1 MQKEVT
7 ILIRSKYL
15 PSENSNIPLHSQCN
29 GEGLDPNQ
37 SNIWPFDHCKREVEW
52 PDSSK
57 PKIFWIQRLFLGGQI
72 LSYPLPGFSSA
83 HLGDLRLRLRVGCWR
98 VSDTFPPPRP
108 LSRTYSPL
116 CTPCLSSGPLHPDP
130 LPTLW
135 LPCTPTS
142 ARPAPR
148 VARVQ
153 KPIWEPRPRGRPE
166 DSRRRPSGECWPVLI
181 WQCVNLETLEKFPLG
196 LF

>member
-1 MQKEVT
+1 MQWWRPRPQPIKYRT
-7 ILIRSKYL
+7 IWSL
-15 PSENSNIPLHSQCN
+15 SES
-29 GEGLDPNQ
+29 G
-37 SNIWPFDHCKREVEW
+37 
-52 PDSSK
+52 
-57 PKIFWIQRLFLGGQI
+57 WIQQWHQLFLGGQI

-116 CTPCLSSGPLHPDP
+116 CTPRLSSGPLHPDP

-135 LPCTPTS
+135 LPCTSTS

-166 DSRRRPSGECWPVLI
+166 DSRRRPSGECWSPYLAMRQLRHSWKVSSWAILDSRRYVLKANI
-181 WQCVNLETLEKFPLG
+181 TLGKT
-196 LF
+196 